1 MWSLHYNVYVYL
13 QRTRNKVQQSNRW
26 KQNLVQEALPVELR
40 DSENVDE
47 GNARSSEDQSK
58 KDSKR
63 DRLYTYAHICNI
75 SYNYTYMIIL
85 V

>member
-1 MWSLHYNVYVYL
+1 VYVYL

-47 GNARSSEDQSK
+47 RNARSSEDQSK
-58 KDSKR
+58 KDSKY
-63 DRLYTYAHICNI
+63 DMLYDVCLY
-75 SYNYTYMIIL
+75 L
-85 V
+85 